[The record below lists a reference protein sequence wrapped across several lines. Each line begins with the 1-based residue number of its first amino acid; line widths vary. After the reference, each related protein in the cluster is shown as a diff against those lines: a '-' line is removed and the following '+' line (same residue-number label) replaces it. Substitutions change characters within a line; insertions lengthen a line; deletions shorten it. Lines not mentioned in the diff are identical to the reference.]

1 MPRSEKPAVAIF
13 CKILCEQEVVPQAA
27 KLPLFS
33 AVPAGHVLQSAVMK
47 TLISLLVS
55 LLALTASPA
64 FAAAQ
69 PSSSP
74 QAAPERLGT
83 VSFAVT
89 CAPAV
94 QASFVRGV
102 ALLHDFWYQEAQRQF
117 EQIAKADPPCAM
129 AHWGVAMSL
138 YHQIWDRP
146 DDSTVAKGWREMQAA
161 QAHPAK
167 SARERSYVT
176 ALSDFYKPGPQD
188 YQVRVEAYA
197 AAMGKLYH
205 DYPADTDAGAFYAL
219 ALLASQAPNDDSL
232 TLNRKAMA
240 VLTPLFAQY
249 PDHPGV
255 VHYIIHACDTPAL
268 AQDGLTA
275 AKHYGEIAA
284 SAPHAVHMPGHIF
297 ARLGMWQA
305 DIDANVGSVAASHAA
320 ESRKQS
326 GAMDQF
332 HSDDFLV
339 YAYLQSGQEAR
350 AKAVLDDSAAAI
362 AHFETMSDMGEHYMT
377 AMFPYYRTKL
387 PTIYYVELRDWN
399 TAAALKP
406 VAGATPET
414 QTLTYW
420 ARTLAAGH
428 LHQAEQARA
437 NLVDYDALIAKVKQ
451 GRHAYFADSTGARI
465 ERGEMLAWIAFAEDN
480 PSVALQRMQEAAD
493 LQDKVGQ
500 GEVDIPAREMLAD
513 ILLELGRPQDAL
525 VEYKKALTLS
535 PNRFNGLFNAGKAAE
550 AAGDAPQARQ
560 YYATLLKV
568 TDNGSQ
574 SARPEF
580 EHVRSAMSSAKL
592 AVK

>member
-1 MPRSEKPAVAIF
+1 MKTHILLLTSFLALPSVLPAVA
-13 CKILCEQEVVPQAA
+13 LPVAPAA
-27 KLPLFS
+27 SPP
-33 AVPAGHVLQSAVMK
+33 AAPAG
-47 TLISLLVS
+47 T
-55 LLALTASPA
+55 
-64 FAAAQ
+64 
-69 PSSSP
+69 
-74 QAAPERLGT
+74 ERLGT
-83 VSFAVT
+83 VSFAVS

-94 QASFVRGV
+94 RASFLRGV

-117 EQIAKADPPCAM
+117 EEIAKTDPSCAM

-146 DDSTVAKGWREMQAA
+146 SEDTVAKGWREMQAA
-161 QAHPAK
+161 LAQPAK
-167 SARERSYVT
+167 TARERAYVG
-176 ALSDFYKPGPQD
+176 ALGDFYKPGPQD
-188 YQVRVEAYA
+188 YQARVEAYA
-197 AAMGKLYH
+197 AAMGRLYQ
-205 DYPADTDAGAFYAL
+205 DYPKDTDAGAFYAL

-232 TLNRKAMA
+232 ALNRKAMA

-268 AQDGLTA
+268 ARDGLAA

-305 DIDANVGSVAASHAA
+305 DIDANVASVAASHAA

-377 AMFPYYRTKL
+377 GMFPYYRTKL
-387 PTIYYVELRDWN
+387 PIFYNLELRDWK
-399 TAAALKP
+399 AAAAQQA
-406 VAGATPET
+406 VSGAPPES

-420 ARTLAAGH
+420 ARTVAAGH
-428 LHQAEQARA
+428 LHEAQSAQTD
-437 NLVDYDALIAKVKQ
+437 LKDYDALMAKIKQ

-465 ERGEMLAWIAFAEDN
+465 QRGEMLAWIAFAEN
-480 PSVALQRMQEAAD
+480 NAAEALEQMREAAD
-493 LQDKVGQ
+493 LQDNVGQ

-513 ILLELGRPQDAL
+513 ILLEQGRPQAAL
-525 VEYKKALTLS
+525 AEYKKALALS
-535 PNRFNGLFNAGKAAE
+535 PNRFNGLFNAGRAAE
-550 AAGDAPQARQ
+550 QAGDAPEAQR
-560 YYATLLKV
+560 YYAELLKI
-568 TDNGSQ
+568 TDNGSH
-574 SARPEF
+574 STRPEF
-580 EHVRSAMSSAKL
+580 DHVKSVVSSAKL

>member
-1 MPRSEKPAVAIF
+1 MSYNPP
-13 CKILCEQEVVPQAA
+13 
-27 KLPLFS
+27 
-33 AVPAGHVLQSAVMK
+33 MK
-47 TLISLLVS
+47 TLTLLLLS
-55 LLALTASPA
+55 LLALPA
-64 FAAAQ
+64 LPAPSALPAPPAAQ
-69 PSSSP
+69 AS
-74 QAAPERLGT
+74 AERLGT
-83 VSFAVT
+83 VSFAVS

-94 QASFVRGV
+94 QTSFVRGV

-117 EQIAKADPPCAM
+117 EEIAKADHNCAM
-129 AHWGVAMSL
+129 AHWGAAMSF

-146 DDSTVAKGWREMQAA
+146 DDTTVAKGWREMQAA
-161 QAHPAK
+161 QAHAAA
-167 SARERSYVT
+167 SAREREYVA
-176 ALSDFYKPGPQD
+176 ALSDFYRPGRRD
-188 YQVRVEAYA
+188 YQARVNAYA
-197 AAMGKLYH
+197 AAMGKLYK
-205 DYPADTDAGAFYAL
+205 DYPADTDAGALYAL
-219 ALLASQAPNDDSL
+219 SLLASQAPNDDTL
-232 TLNRKAMA
+232 ALNRKAMD
-240 VLTPLFAQY
+240 VLTPLFAKY

-255 VHYIIHACDTPAL
+255 VHYIIHACDTPSL
-268 AQDGLTA
+268 AQDGLAA
-275 AKHYGEIAA
+275 AKHYGEIAP

-320 ESRKQS
+320 EGRKQS

-377 AMFPYYRTKL
+377 GMFPYYRTKL
-387 PTIYYVELRDWN
+387 PIIYHLELRDWKA
-399 TAAALKP
+399 AAALQA
-406 VAGATPET
+406 VTGAPPES

-420 ARTLAAGH
+420 ARAVAAGH
-428 LHQAEQARA
+428 LHQPQQAQA
-437 NLVDYDALIAKVKQ
+437 NLAGYDALMAKIKQ

-465 ERGEMLAWIAFAEDN
+465 ERGEMLAWIAFAADN
-480 PSVALQRMQEAAD
+480 STDALKRMQEAAD

-513 ILLELGRPQDAL
+513 ILLELGRPQEAL
-525 VEYKKALTLS
+525 LEYKKALALS

-550 AAGDAPQARQ
+550 AAGDNSQAQ
-560 YYATLLKV
+560 VYYATLLKI

-574 SARPEF
+574 SKRPEF
-580 EHVRSAMSSAKL
+580 DHVKSAVSSAKL

>member
-1 MPRSEKPAVAIF
+1 MKTHILLLTSFLALPSVLPAVA
-13 CKILCEQEVVPQAA
+13 LPVAPAA
-27 KLPLFS
+27 SPP
-33 AVPAGHVLQSAVMK
+33 AAPAG
-47 TLISLLVS
+47 T
-55 LLALTASPA
+55 
-64 FAAAQ
+64 
-69 PSSSP
+69 
-74 QAAPERLGT
+74 ERLGT
-83 VSFAVT
+83 VSFAVS

-94 QASFVRGV
+94 RASFLRGV

-117 EQIAKADPPCAM
+117 EEIAKTDPSCAM

-146 DDSTVAKGWREMQAA
+146 SEDTVAKGWREMQAA
-161 QAHPAK
+161 LAQPAK
-167 SARERSYVT
+167 TARERAYVG
-176 ALSDFYKPGPQD
+176 ALGDFYKPGPQD
-188 YQVRVEAYA
+188 YQARVEAYA
-197 AAMGKLYH
+197 AAMGRLYQ
-205 DYPADTDAGAFYAL
+205 DYPKDTDAGAFYAL

-232 TLNRKAMA
+232 ALNRKAMA

-268 AQDGLTA
+268 ARDGLAA

-305 DIDANVGSVAASHAA
+305 DIDANVASVAASHAA

-377 AMFPYYRTKL
+377 GMFPYYRTKL
-387 PTIYYVELRDWN
+387 PIFYNLELRDWK
-399 TAAALKP
+399 AAAAQQA
-406 VAGATPET
+406 VSGAPPES

-420 ARTLAAGH
+420 ARTVAAGH
-428 LHQAEQARA
+428 LHEAQSAQTD
-437 NLVDYDALIAKVKQ
+437 LKDYDALMAKIKQ

-465 ERGEMLAWIAFAEDN
+465 QRGEMLAWIAFAEN
-480 PSVALQRMQEAAD
+480 NAAEALEQMREAAD
-493 LQDKVGQ
+493 LQDNVGQ

-513 ILLELGRPQDAL
+513 ILLEQGRPQAAL
-525 VEYKKALTLS
+525 AEYKKALALS
-535 PNRFNGLFNAGKAAE
+535 PNRFNGLFNAGRAAE
-550 AAGDAPQARQ
+550 QAGDAPEAQR
-560 YYATLLKV
+560 YYAELLKI
-568 TDNGSQ
+568 TDNCSH
-574 SARPEF
+574 STRPEF
-580 EHVRSAMSSAKL
+580 DHVKSVVSSAKL

>member
-1 MPRSEKPAVAIF
+1 
-13 CKILCEQEVVPQAA
+13 
-27 KLPLFS
+27 
-33 AVPAGHVLQSAVMK
+33 MK
-47 TLISLLVS
+47 TLILLLIS
-55 LLALTASPA
+55 FLTLPAAHASA
-64 FAAAQ
+64 
-69 PSSSP
+69 
-74 QAAPERLGT
+74 ERLGT
-83 VSFAVT
+83 VSFAVS
-89 CAPAV
+89 CSPAV
-94 QASFVRGV
+94 QTSFVRGV

-117 EQIAKADPPCAM
+117 EQIAKADPSCAM
-129 AHWGVAMSL
+129 AHWGAAMSL

-146 DDSTVAKGWREMQAA
+146 DDGTVAKGWQEMQAA

-167 SARERSYVT
+167 TARERAYVA
-176 ALSDFYKPGPQD
+176 ALSDFYQPGPRD
-188 YQVRVEAYA
+188 YQARVETYA
-197 AAMGKLYH
+197 AAMGKLYQ

-219 ALLASQAPNDDSL
+219 ALLASQSPNDASL

-240 VLTPLFAQY
+240 VLTPLFAKY

-268 AQDGLTA
+268 AQDGLAA
-275 AKHYGEIAA
+275 AKHYGEIAS

-350 AKAVLDDSAAAI
+350 AKAVLDDSAAQI

-377 AMFPYYRTKL
+377 GMFPYYRTKL
-387 PTIYYVELRDWN
+387 PIFYSLELRDWK
-399 TAAALKP
+399 TAAALPP
-406 VAGATPET
+406 VAGAPPESMT
-414 QTLTYW
+414 VTYW
-420 ARTLAAGH
+420 ARTVAAGH
-428 LHQAEQARA
+428 LHRAQEAQA
-437 NLVDYDALIAKVKQ
+437 NLASYDALMMKIKQ
-451 GRHAYFADSTGARI
+451 GRHAYFADSTGARV
-465 ERGEMLAWIAFAEDN
+465 ERGEMLAWIAFAQNNAAEA
-480 PSVALQRMQEAAD
+480 VKRMQEAAD

-513 ILLELGRPQDAL
+513 ILLESGRPQEAL
-525 VEYKKALTLS
+525 AEYEKALTLS
-535 PNRFNGLFNAGKAAE
+535 PNRFNGLFNAGRAAE
-550 AAGDAPQARQ
+550 AAGDASLAQR

-580 EHVRSAMSSAKL
+580 DHAKSVVSAAKL

>member
-1 MPRSEKPAVAIF
+1 
-13 CKILCEQEVVPQAA
+13 
-27 KLPLFS
+27 
-33 AVPAGHVLQSAVMK
+33 MK
-47 TLISLLVS
+47 TLILL
-55 LLALTASPA
+55 LICFLALPAAHASA
-64 FAAAQ
+64 
-69 PSSSP
+69 
-74 QAAPERLGT
+74 ERLGT
-83 VSFAVT
+83 VSFSVS
-89 CAPAV
+89 CSPAV
-94 QASFVRGV
+94 QTSFVRGV

-117 EQIAKADPPCAM
+117 EQIAKTDPSCAM
-129 AHWGVAMSL
+129 AHWGAAMSL

-146 DDSTVAKGWREMQAA
+146 DDGTVAKGWQEMQAA
-161 QAHPAK
+161 QAHPPK
-167 SARERSYVT
+167 TARERAYLA
-176 ALSDFYKPGPQD
+176 ALSDFYKPGPRD
-188 YQVRVEAYA
+188 YQARVETYA
-197 AAMGKLYH
+197 AAMGKLYQ

-219 ALLASQAPNDDSL
+219 ALLASQSPNDASL

-268 AQDGLTA
+268 AQDGLAA
-275 AKHYGEIAA
+275 AKHYGEIAS

-339 YAYLQSGQEAR
+339 YAYLQSGQEAK
-350 AKAVLDDSAAAI
+350 AKAVLDDSAAQI

-377 AMFPYYRTKL
+377 GMFPYYRTKL
-387 PTIYYVELRDWN
+387 PIFYSLELRDWK
-399 TAAALKP
+399 TAAALPP
-406 VAGATPET
+406 VAGAPPESMT
-414 QTLTYW
+414 VTYW
-420 ARTLAAGH
+420 ARTVAAGH
-428 LHQAEQARA
+428 LHRAQEAHA
-437 NLVDYDALIAKVKQ
+437 NLASYDALMAKIKQ
-451 GRHAYFADSTGARI
+451 GRHAYFADSTGARV
-465 ERGEMLAWIAFAEDN
+465 ERGEMLAWIAFAQNNAAEA
-480 PSVALQRMQEAAD
+480 VRRMQEAAD

-513 ILLELGRPQDAL
+513 ILLESGRPQEAL
-525 VEYKKALTLS
+525 AEYKRALTLS
-535 PNRFNGLFNAGKAAE
+535 PNRFNGLFNAGRAAE
-550 AAGDAPQARQ
+550 AAGDAPLAQR

-580 EHVRSAMSSAKL
+580 EHVKSVVSAAKL